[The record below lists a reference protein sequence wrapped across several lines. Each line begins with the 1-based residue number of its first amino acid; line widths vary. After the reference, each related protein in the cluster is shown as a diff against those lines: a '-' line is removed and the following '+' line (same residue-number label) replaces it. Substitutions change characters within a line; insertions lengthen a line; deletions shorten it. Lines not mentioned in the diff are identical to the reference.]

1 MRQCYYVA
9 SHMELRTEPSGS
21 RELVCERLAL
31 VACTT
36 TRAILDE
43 KPCFGNGCKLQDCM
57 CGLLYALAVEVLVSA
72 VIAPR
77 VSREKHPTSLRHVY
91 GA

>member
-1 MRQCYYVA
+1 
-9 SHMELRTEPSGS
+9 
-21 RELVCERLAL
+21 
-31 VACTT
+31 
-36 TRAILDE
+36 
-43 KPCFGNGCKLQDCM
+43 M

-77 VSREKHPTSLRHVY
+77 VSREKHLTSLPHVY